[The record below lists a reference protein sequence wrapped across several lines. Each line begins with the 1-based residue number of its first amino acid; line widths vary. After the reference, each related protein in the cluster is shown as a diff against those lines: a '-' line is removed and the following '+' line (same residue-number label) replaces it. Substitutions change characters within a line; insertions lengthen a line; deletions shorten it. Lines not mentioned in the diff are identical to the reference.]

1 MYNHSIWTKNLSIL
15 MLNRRFNFYLMDRE
29 IKQIHPSSEL
39 FEIKSVSN
47 VVIKLLQPP
56 EWTTELNSSMLAIIQ
71 SYLLN
76 NDSISP

>member
-1 MYNHSIWTKNLSIL
+1 

-29 IKQIHPSSEL
+29 IKQINPSSEL

>member
-1 MYNHSIWTKNLSIL
+1 MSIL
-15 MLNRRFNFYLMDRE
+15 TFNEIENILFYFLNIE

-47 VVIKLLQPP
+47 VVIKLVQPP
-56 EWTTELNSSMLAIIQ
+56 GRTTELNTSMLAIMQ
-71 SYLLN
+71 SYFLN

>member
-1 MYNHSIWTKNLSIL
+1 